1 MKNIVSFGLLILVV
15 SMTLGGM
22 TNNVFAQDDISP
34 TVSTEPTRD
43 DNKDDDYKHDDN
55 KDDITPT
62 VSTEPT
68 RDDPKILLKIA
79 KRAQEQL
86 HNQIST
92 DSSDKVKRLFE
103 EGTQQVNALEKA
115 LRSDDSSSAKK
126 YFLSAMKI
134 FTEISRHLATSDIAP
149 QAETSSMSTQLR
161 DPSNHLQRLQ
171 GYVDSLKTIAKKHN
185 ASIDFSELD
194 ELFAKVRQQI
204 SDHQFALALETLQEI
219 KETIVEVKK
228 ELREEASKH
237 ESQRANEYAQKYL
250 EQLDRL
256 IEHAKKQGVADEIIE
271 KLEAAKENLSSA
283 DNPRDIV
290 KEIRKIMSIKDQFE
304 LTKSDRLES
313 RVLQVEKTIS
323 RLSQADG
330 VDQDDLVDARD
341 ALQSIKRHLSEGEF
355 DAANDLLRNLVKQLR
370 EIKNSL

>member
-1 MKNIVSFGLLILVV
+1 MKNIVSFGLLILVA
-15 SMTLGGM
+15 SMALGGM
-22 TNNVFAQDDISP
+22 TSNVSAQDDNNP
-34 TVSTEPTRD
+34 TVSKEPIR
-43 DNKDDDYKHDDN
+43 N
-55 KDDITPT
+55 
-62 VSTEPT
+62 
-68 RDDPKILLKIA
+68 DPKILLKIA
-79 KRAQEQL
+79 KRTQEQI
-86 HNQIST
+86 HNQIT
-92 DSSDKVKRLFE
+92 IDSSDKVKRLFT
-103 EGTQQVNALEKA
+103 EGIQKVDALEKA
-115 LRSDDSSSAKK
+115 LRSDDFSSAKE
-126 YFLSAMKI
+126 YFFSAMKI
-134 FTEISRHLATSDIAP
+134 FKEISRQLATSDTVP
-149 QAETSSMSTQLR
+149 QAETSSMSTVR
-161 DPSNHLQRLQ
+161 DPSNQLQRLQ

-204 SDHQFALALETLQEI
+204 SDHQFPLALETLHEI
-219 KETIVEVKK
+219 KEAIVEVKK

-237 ESQRANEYAQKYL
+237 ESQRANKYAQKYL

-271 KLEAAKENLSSA
+271 KLEAAKEDLSSA
-283 DNPRDIV
+283 DNPKDIV

-313 RVLQVEKTIS
+313 RVLQVEKTLS

-341 ALQSIKRHLSEGEF
+341 TLQSIKRHLSEGEF